1 MPTDVLL
8 YGRDLSLLTTRQLLL
23 ENHGYKTS
31 ATTDLEDVQRILSH
45 ENVKLLILGHTLS
58 LEDIGRALALSQS
71 LQSSAKCLFLINA
84 QSAQDSESSAETFNV
99 SRGPAQFIAQVQQML
114 PQMQTSAVPMDAGIP
129 AVAEPTHK
137 GPQPV
142 RRYPDLP
149 PAIAR

>member
-8 YGRDLSLLTTRQLLL
+8 YGRDPSLLATRQLLL

-31 ATTDLEDVQRILSH
+31 ATTELEDVQRILCKES
-45 ENVKLLILGHTLS
+45 VKLLILGHTLS

-99 SRGPAQFIAQVQQML
+99 SRGPAQFIARVQQML
-114 PQMQTSAVPMDAGIP
+114 SSPPPMENRKSTPAVPDS
-129 AVAEPTHK
+129 TQK
-137 GPQPV
+137 SLQPV
-142 RRYPDLP
+142 RSRPELST
-149 PAIAR
+149 AIAR